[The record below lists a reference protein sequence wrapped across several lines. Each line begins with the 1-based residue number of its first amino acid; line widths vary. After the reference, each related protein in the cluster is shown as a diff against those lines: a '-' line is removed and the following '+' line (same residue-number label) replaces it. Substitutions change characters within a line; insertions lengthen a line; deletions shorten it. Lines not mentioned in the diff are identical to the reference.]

1 MASFDMN
8 LDREYD
14 TVHARIA
21 DLHTKAAYEHSTA
34 NYLQKGCDS
43 DLAHEFA
50 IRGCRHSMEAAE
62 LSRQV
67 LEHEPDAHG
76 LMTAAAD

>member
-43 DLAHEFA
+43 DLAHQGLQAFNGSRRT
-50 IRGCRHSMEAAE
+50 IEAG
-62 LSRQV
+62 
-67 LEHEPDAHG
+67 PG
-76 LMTAAAD
+76 T